1 MKNTGKITHPLSLK
15 LAFSLVELSIV
26 LVILGLLVGGVL
38 SGQSLIRAAE
48 LRSVSSDMTRY
59 QAAVANFRDKYFA
72 LPGDMANA
80 TAFWT
85 AADPTPATCITT
97 ASTGTA
103 TCNGNGDGII
113 GDNGAV
119 CYERH
124 RFWQHLANAGL
135 VEGSFSGVAGSAG
148 ACHSVLNTNPPNTM
162 RSRIANAGFSV
173 TGGTGALSGHASYF
187 DGEYGTRLFFG
198 AQNDTLSSSMWS
210 PIIKSEEAWNL
221 DTKLD
226 DGKPAYGK
234 VQTYKNGSTWGSPAC
249 ATTNASATAEY
260 AISVSGNICA
270 LMFTIF

>member
-1 MKNTGKITHPLSLK
+1 MKRDSKK
-15 LAFSLVELSIV
+15 AFSLVELSIV

-59 QAAVANFRDKYFA
+59 QAAVGTFRDKYFA
-72 LPGDMANA
+72 LPGDMTNA
-80 TAFWT
+80 TAFWG
-85 AADPTPATCITT
+85 AADPTPATCTT
-97 ASTGTA
+97 TIGTGA
-103 TCNGNGDGII
+103 NQTCNGNGDGWV
-113 GDNGAV
+113 GAGGGT

-124 RFWQHLANAGL
+124 RFWQHLALAGL
-135 VEGSFSGVAGSAG
+135 IEGQFSGVPG
-148 ACHSVLNTNPPNTM
+148 ASGECHSVLNTNPPNTM

-173 TGGTGALSGHASYF
+173 TGAPDVLSGHASFF

-198 AQNDTLSSSMWS
+198 GQNDTLASSMWT
-210 PIIKSEEAWNL
+210 PAIKSEEAWNL

-226 DGKPAYGK
+226 DGRPAYGK

-260 AISVSGNICA
+260 ALSVSGNICA